1 MYHGVTQM
9 DSPKRDAGPPSSPPP
24 GADEGREP
32 SSGSVGAEPE
42 GEAREARKERVLH
55 TRVPAVLERELK
67 RFADNLRIPVSNLVR
82 TILEDALSVA
92 DAATENVEER
102 LRRAAEHLEKER
114 EKLKKRMEH
123 DPLAG
128 IVAFQ
133 QVTLAVPAACAKCA
147 REMPSGSRANLGIG
161 DGAQDRV
168 FVCESCGPR
177 G

>member
-1 MYHGVTQM
+1 VTQ
-9 DSPKRDAGPPSSPPP
+9 DADRQRTEKPEASAVSDNG
-24 GADEGREP
+24 DERREER
-32 SSGSVGAEPE
+32 SEVNGKDAK
-42 GEAREARKERVLH
+42 KERVLH

-102 LRRAAEHLEKER
+102 LKKAAHTLEKER

-123 DPLAG
+123 DPLEG

-133 QVTLAVPAACAKCA
+133 QVTLAVPTTCAKCEKDLP
-147 REMPSGSRANLGIG
+147 RGSRANLGIG
-161 DGAQDRV
+161 EVSGKPRR
-168 FVCESCGPR
+168 FVCEDCLPHA
-177 G
+177 